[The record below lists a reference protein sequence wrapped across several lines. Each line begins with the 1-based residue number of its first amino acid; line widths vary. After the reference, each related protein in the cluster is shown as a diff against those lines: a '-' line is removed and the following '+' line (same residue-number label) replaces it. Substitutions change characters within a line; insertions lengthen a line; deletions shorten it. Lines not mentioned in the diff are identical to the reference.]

1 MNLLL
6 EELKSNLLL
15 NATINT
21 AANNTSGY
29 VNFDNARRAMLA
41 VDIACAAGMVKDKT
55 VTVDLMEAKDAGGTG
70 AQPMIAGGVVAKA
83 LIDSIEVTTS
93 TDGIQVGDTIEIN
106 GKVFTRKAAD
116 NAKKGEF
123 KDDDGLVAAIEYH
136 LPKLSAVK
144 GTNAVTVT
152 AAEAGGPTV
161 SLVETIVT
169 STGTP
174 WAPAGI
180 TTKLQML
187 LEVNSE
193 QLSKG
198 FTHVAAK
205 VTSAAAQD
213 IVATVTAIRGVP
225 MHLPVYQPIAGKG
238 VV

>member
-29 VNFDNARRAMLA
+29 VNFDNARRAMFA

-55 VTVDLMEAKDAGGTG
+55 VTVDLMEAKDAAGTG

-83 LIDSIEVTTS
+83 LINSITVVTDL
-93 TDGIQVGDTIEIN
+93 DGIQAEDTVEIN
-106 GKVFTRKAAD
+106 GKVFTCKVAD
-116 NAKKGEF
+116 DAVAGEF
-123 KDDDGLVAAIEYH
+123 KDADGLVAAIEYH

-144 GTNAVTVT
+144 GSTDVTVT

-174 WAPAGI
+174 WVPAGI
-180 TTKLQML
+180 TTKLQVL

-198 FTHVAAK
+198 YSHVAAK

-213 IVATVTAIRGVP
+213 IVAAVTAIRGVP